1 MVMPKSTNET
11 KKKKKKRTNFD
22 LTNWSDN
29 SSENLPE
36 LKNIKLFQKNLKF
49 VFFNFLP
56 KFHSNNAA

>member
-1 MVMPKSTNET
+1 MRQ
-11 KKKKKKRTNFD
+11 KKKKKNWTNFD

-29 SSENLPE
+29 SSENFPE

-56 KFHSNNAA
+56 KFHSNNSA